1 MRINTLESGNLALCM
16 EKDTIKRTYLFT
28 MESLL
33 IGLGMDQDKR
43 DSLKETPIKE
53 NIKMDD
59 SMDLE
64 PIAGLIPHFTKD
76 PSKMVLDTE
85 KANGLTIKQSI
96 LEITLKESNKV
107 MDNFIFQVEISIKA
121 TLSTTKDK
129 PMVRCFGQ
137 MDPSIKVN
145 GKMEFK
151 MERDRFI
158 FLEDKS

>member
-1 MRINTLESGNLALCM
+1 
-16 EKDTIKRTYLFT
+16 

-129 PMVRCFGQ
+129 HMVRCFGQ